1 MKLSLKNIF
10 ISFFF
15 FLLQQHIYTQEETS
29 NWYFGNRAAIKFNS
43 NNSVLALEDSQMNTK
58 YGSASISSKTGEL
71 LFYTNGTVIYN
82 KNHNQMKNGG
92 FLASDPDV
100 TQTSIIVPKPN
111 NSNIYYLFTVKNS
124 NDPPPPMLGTLIPSG
139 LYYSVIDMS
148 LNGGLGSVVQKN
160 IYLNPLVKEK
170 LTAVHSSDGE
180 SIWVI
185 SFGKKDKTSI
195 GFNTFY
201 SYKVSSNGVEETPVT
216 SEIPYPALTN
226 RGVLKASPNGKYL
239 AMSNFTNA
247 VISNF
252 DAEIGK
258 ITTTSFFR
266 TKHGEGMDAIFS
278 KANVYGLAF
287 SQDSKYVY
295 AETIEKGKNII
306 FQLKTDEPDSREYV
320 LTSSNYQSYFQLA
333 KDGNIYMT
341 TSKDDTNP
349 GDSLSVI
356 IPPKNKGETI
366 GTYTKNV
373 IYLKDKKSRIGLP
386 NFIQSYFR
394 TRILTE
400 KGCLNTNLLF
410 EVDTYAPIT
419 SATWD
424 FGDGN
429 TSNQIKPEHAYNAV
443 GSFTVSVTITVNN
456 RQISTSRSVKIYP
469 NPIVNSNQKLIQCD
483 VSNNGVNKFNLTD
496 IHEKIT
502 DISLNEALIFYENES
517 DAIVGNDNN
526 IKNPTGYEKTNGK
539 NPLKLFVRV
548 INNNGCATVTDF
560 TLESINVSLG
570 NIENMYS
577 CELFKDSNN
586 NSVGSF
592 NLLNKKNAIR
602 AQLNLPTSTTLR
614 FYASIDDAQTNN
626 GELSDVY
633 QSVSTTVWVK
643 ATESDLSCN
652 GIEQVKLITNE
663 LPSITIN
670 DTYVICIST
679 TESNAITLDGNSN
692 NDRYEWKNSSG
703 NIISQDQLFTL
714 TTIGEFSLTT
724 YKTENNIEC
733 STTKVFNVIHKNPP
747 VFNELKVNIT
757 NDLKEVFVNV
767 SGESSYEFS
776 MDNITFFGNSNTHT
790 FTDVQPGIHTV
801 YVKDIAK
808 CEPSIS
814 KSVTIIGYP
823 GFLTPNNDGLNDTWN
838 ITGVNTFFYKTIS
851 VQIFNRFGTLI
862 YTLNNNN
869 HADGWDGTYNGLKLP
884 SNDYWFSAVLEDNS
898 GDIIKKT
905 GHFSLIRK

>member
-1 MKLSLKNIF
+1 MQFSLKNIF
-10 ISFFF
+10 IYFFI
-15 FLLQQHIYTQEETS
+15 FLLQQHIFAQEETS
-29 NWYFGNRAAIKFNS
+29 NWYFGNRAAIKFNP
-43 NNSVLALEDSQMNTK
+43 NNSVLALEENQMNTK
-58 YGSASISSKTGEL
+58 FGSASISSKTGEL
-71 LFYTNGTVIYN
+71 LFYTNGSIVYN
-82 KNHNQMKNGG
+82 KNHNQMENGG

-100 TQTSIIVPKPN
+100 IQTSIIVPKPN

-124 NDPPPPMLGTLIPSG
+124 NVPPVLGTLIPSG
-139 LYYSVIDMS
+139 LYYSIIDMS
-148 LNGGLGSVVQKN
+148 LNNGLGSVVQKN

-170 LTAVHSSDGE
+170 LTAVHASDGE

-185 SFGKKDKTSI
+185 SFGKKDETST
-195 GFNTFY
+195 GFNTIY
-201 SYKVSSNGVEETPVT
+201 SYKVSRNGVDDSPAT
-216 SEIPYPALTN
+216 SEIPNPALTN
-226 RGVLKASPNGKYL
+226 KGVLKASPNGKYL
-239 AMSNFTNA
+239 AMSNFSNA
-247 VISNF
+247 LISNF

-258 ITTTSFFR
+258 ITSTSFFS

-306 FQLKTDEPDSREYV
+306 FQLQTDKPDSREYI

-356 IPPKNKGETI
+356 IPPKNKTETI

-373 IYLKDKKSRIGLP
+373 VDLKGKKSRLGLP

-400 KGCLNTNLLF
+400 KGCLKTNLSF

-429 TSNQIKPEHAYNAV
+429 ASNQIKPEHTYNAV
-443 GSFTVSVTITVNN
+443 GSYTVSATITINN
-456 RQISTSRSVKIYP
+456 RQISTSRTVVIHP

-483 VSNNGVNKFNLTD
+483 VNNDGVDKFNLTD

-502 DISLNEALIFYENES
+502 NISLNESLLFYENEP
-517 DAIVGNDNN
+517 DAILGNDNN
-526 IKNPTGYEKTNGK
+526 IKNPTEYEKTNGR
-539 NPLKLFVRV
+539 NPLKLYVRV

-560 TLESINVSLG
+560 TLESVYVSLG
-570 NIENMYS
+570 NISNMYS

-586 NSVGSF
+586 NSIGSF

-602 AQLNLPTSTTLR
+602 AQLNLPPSTTLR
-614 FYASIDDAQTNN
+614 FYASIDDAQTNKR
-626 GELSDVY
+626 ELSDVY
-633 QSVSTTVWVK
+633 QSASTTVWVK

-652 GIEQVKLITNE
+652 GIEQVQLVTNKLPTIT
-663 LPSITIN
+663 LN
-670 DTYVICIST
+670 DTYVICIT
-679 TESNAITLDGNSN
+679 PTESNAITLDGNSN

-703 NIISQDQLFTL
+703 SIISQNRLFTL
-714 TTIGEFSLTT
+714 TTTGEFSLTT

-733 STTKVFNVIHKNPP
+733 STTKTFHVIHKNPP
-747 VFNELKVNIT
+747 VFNELKVTIT
-757 NDLKEVFVNV
+757 NDKKEVFVTV

-776 MDNITFFGNSNTHT
+776 MDNSTFFGNSKTYT

-801 YVKDIAK
+801 YVKDVAK

-823 GFLTPNNDGLNDTWN
+823 GFLTPNNDGINDTWN

-851 VQIFNRFGTLI
+851 VQIFNRFGVLI
-862 YTLNNNN
+862 YTLNNTN
-869 HADGWDGTYNGLKLP
+869 HADGWNGTYNGLKLP

-898 GDIIKKT
+898 GKTIKKS